1 MEDPTQVTPI
11 RGAIQ
16 VDRSEDER
24 RHPGDEGGGMGQYT
38 MAVTNPDRRDLILN
52 RHPNLTREDAEE
64 LIAIYLALGY
74 AHELLSVT
82 SEEQR
87 VAA

>member
-1 MEDPTQVTPI
+1 ML
-11 RGAIQ
+11 AA
-16 VDRSEDER
+16 RSDNQSR
-24 RHPGDEGGGMGQYT
+24 RLGNEGGRTDQYT
-38 MAVTNPDRRDLILN
+38 LTVTNPSRRDLVLV

-64 LIAIYLALGY
+64 LVAVYLTLGY
-74 AHELLSVT
+74 AQELLSVT